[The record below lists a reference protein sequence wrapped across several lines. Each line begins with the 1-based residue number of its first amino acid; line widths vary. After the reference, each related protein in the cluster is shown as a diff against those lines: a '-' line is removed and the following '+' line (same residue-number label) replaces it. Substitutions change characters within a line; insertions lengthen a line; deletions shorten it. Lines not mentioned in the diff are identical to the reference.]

1 MAMAPHAAPAT
12 AAREVSGSA
21 AACVHE
27 DGSVELQLQQ
37 EITTTTGTRRRRR
50 MACGHDDH
58 GDAGGGS
65 GGSRRRA
72 ADGGRRRLLAT
83 PCSIALTLLSLPG
96 GVVAVTPTG
105 ELGLHHSGGTKVY
118 AAPAAFG
125 PTLPEQT
132 ERLRLTLLKPTG

>member
-1 MAMAPHAAPAT
+1 MA
-12 AAREVSGSA
+12 R
-21 AACVHE
+21 
-27 DGSVELQLQQ
+27 
-37 EITTTTGTRRRRR
+37 
-50 MACGHDDH
+50 GHDDH